1 MVSVTWGGRGLAS
14 KKMDGRTAERC
25 HGLRRGRGENDEGEA
40 LMANAIT
47 TAAGVQG
54 GMIRSDQNGWGNS
67 LSEEQGEP
75 WRMMD
80 GYREGDKG
88 RKR

>member
-1 MVSVTWGGRGLAS
+1 MVSVTGGGRGLAS

-25 HGLRRGRGENDEGEA
+25 HGLRRGENDEGEA

-54 GMIRSDQNGWGNS
+54 GMIRSDQNG
-67 LSEEQGEP
+67 
-75 WRMMD
+75 
-80 GYREGDKG
+80 
-88 RKR
+88 